1 MNNVSIT
8 EKYAL
13 CMLKEKRSFYESEL
27 TPHLFVS
34 MVVEMMLDE
43 NLEITNKNK
52 VKLNEKLPATNYN
65 KELYKIIKEMK
76 KEEVPFKDIVTSICY
91 GFTSKKMKS
100 IIERLKEKMIED
112 NLIILETKKGLFGN
126 KEIITINED
135 KFTNTVE
142 EIKSEFLEKG
152 KLTDEIILLSSLLN
166 STKFL
171 KNIFTK
177 YEKETLNNRLKEMK
191 NTEIAEKVKVAQ
203 SVIGDMSAIAMTVIM
218 MSTMN

>member
-13 CMLKEKRSFYESEL
+13 CMLKEKRNLYESEL

-52 VKLNEKLPATNYN
+52 VKLNETLPTTNYN
-65 KELYKIIKEMK
+65 KELYKMIKEMK

-91 GFTSKKMKS
+91 GFTNKKMKS
-100 IIERLKEKMIED
+100 IIELLKANMVED
-112 NLIILETKKGLFGN
+112 NLIILENKKGLLGN
-126 KEIITINED
+126 KEIIAINED
-135 KFTNTVE
+135 RFTNIVE
-142 EIKSEFLEKG
+142 EVKAEFLEKG
-152 KLTDEIILLSSLLN
+152 NLTDEIILLSSLLN

-177 YEKETLNNRLKEMK
+177 YEKEALNNRLKEIK

-203 SVIGDMSAIAMTVIM
+203 SVISDMSAIAMTVIM
-218 MSTMN
+218 MSTIN